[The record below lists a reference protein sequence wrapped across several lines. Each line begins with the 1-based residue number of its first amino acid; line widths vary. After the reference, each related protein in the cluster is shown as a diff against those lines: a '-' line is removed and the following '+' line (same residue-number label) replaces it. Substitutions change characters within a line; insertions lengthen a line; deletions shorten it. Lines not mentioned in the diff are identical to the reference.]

1 MHHGLERGLDPGA
14 AADGNAGTDRDPRHS
29 FRPRAAL
36 DALAAGTVLPDYLGA
51 EYCRLYR
58 LCKLG
63 ELERF
68 EKSISPHEYDWYL
81 LAD

>member
-1 MHHGLERGLDPGA
+1 MKLERPGSEISS
-14 AADGNAGTDRDPRHS
+14 DGRFLSYSERDH
-29 FRPRAAL
+29 AL
-36 DALAAGTVLPDYLGA
+36 GPTEPGV

-68 EKSISPHEYDWYL
+68 EKSISPREYDWYL